1 VLFRVA
7 EIYTCLEIRKVP
19 EIISTFDTLDI
30 FMPHPSSTFMR
41 YLVRTEFALL
51 MWLSILRS
59 FTIRSRLCS
68 KKNDEHRMPMII
80 GFCIELISALHYRSN
95 HFKYILLTIK
105 KKDAIDFT
113 KGLKNACCNNFG
125 LFYNTIQR
133 IFTPCFVH

>member
-1 VLFRVA
+1 
-7 EIYTCLEIRKVP
+7 
-19 EIISTFDTLDI
+19 
-30 FMPHPSSTFMR
+30 
-41 YLVRTEFALL
+41 
-51 MWLSILRS
+51 
-59 FTIRSRLCS
+59 
-68 KKNDEHRMPMII
+68 MII
-80 GFCIELISALHYRSN
+80 GFCIELMSTSHYRSN